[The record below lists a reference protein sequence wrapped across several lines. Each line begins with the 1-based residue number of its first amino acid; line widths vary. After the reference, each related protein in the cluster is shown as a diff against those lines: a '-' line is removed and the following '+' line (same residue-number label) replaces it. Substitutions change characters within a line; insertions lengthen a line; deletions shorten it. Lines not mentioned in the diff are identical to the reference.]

1 MAGGLLNLVSGGTQ
15 NEVVYG
21 NPQKTYWTSTYKH
34 ITNFGIQNFRL
45 DYEGQRKIQLTTD
58 SVFTFKVRRYAEL
71 LTSTYLVMD
80 LPDIYSPIYKK
91 YGVLKN
97 GSMGYMYYPYEFK
110 WIKNIGAMMIR
121 NIKFMIGGSMI
132 QNMSGHD
139 IVALA
144 NRDLNKTIKS
154 KWDEMI
160 GNVPDLYDPASS
172 HGNLYPNAVY
182 TDPLG
187 TPYVAGAEPSIRG
200 RQLRIPLPIWWGM
213 NSQQAFPLVCLQYN
227 ELSIE
232 VTLRPISELF
242 QICDILNA
250 EASTSVISPNMVTTE
265 HQFNRFI
272 NPPTNDGIYPPN
284 TSWYENIHLSCNYV
298 FLSDDEAALFASR
311 PQTYLIREIRDHWF
325 YELNVSD
332 KIWLQNTSGL
342 VLSWMMLFQR
352 SDVQL
357 RNEWSNYTNWPY
369 SYLPIDVQMYPTDN
383 TPDGNHA
390 YNLRGDLIYVTG
402 DRRPENIKEILIQ
415 MGIVI
420 DGVIREEMKPSSVY
434 TYEQQ
439 YLTIEG
445 EGHKSLPGLNCYH
458 FCLKTDPFN
467 LQPSGAMNLS
477 KYGKIE
483 LEFVTNSP
491 MVNPLA
497 DYKVICDIITGD
509 QIATIKDAPK
519 LLLYYYNLLV
529 IEERYNVLRFMSGN
543 AGLMNAR

>member
-58 SVFTFKVRRYAEL
+58 SIFTFKVRRYAEL
-71 LTSTYLVMD
+71 LTSTYLVID
-80 LPDIYSPIYKK
+80 LPDIYSPIYKT

-97 GSMGYMYYPYEFK
+97 GEMGYMYYPYEFK

-144 NRDLNKTIKS
+144 NRDLNKTTKS

-250 EASTSVISPNMVTTE
+250 EASTNVISPNMVTTE

-272 NPPTNDGIYPPN
+272 NPPPNDGIYPPN

-298 FLSDDEAALFASR
+298 FLSDEEAALFASR
-311 PQTYLIREIRDHWF
+311 PQSYLIREIRDHWF

-352 SDVQL
+352 SDVQV

-369 SYLPIDVQMYPTDN
+369 SYLPNDIQMYPTDN
-383 TPDGNHA
+383 TPDGKHA
-390 YNLRGDLIYVTG
+390 YNLRGELVYVTG
-402 DRRPENIKEILIQ
+402 DRRPENVKEILIQ

-439 YLTIEG
+439 YLTIDG

-483 LEFVTNSP
+483 LEFVTNAP
-491 MVNPLA
+491 MINPLA
-497 DYKVICDIITGD
+497 DYKVICDIISGD

-519 LLLYYYNLLV
+519 MLLYYYNLLV